1 MTEAMDK
8 KRILLIED
16 KLDLAETI
24 KLRLEANNYEVLL
37 AADGKQGLD
46 KVRNERPDLVILDLM
61 LPKIEGYQVCRML
74 KFDKKYK
81 KIPIIILTARAQDS
95 DRQLAEEVGA
105 DAYLIKP
112 YEPQVLLTKISEL
125 IH

>member
-1 MTEAMDK
+1 MDK